1 MNECVVALFRAAEIR
16 RASIG
21 ACGRG
26 IVAIVSA
33 AMGSGLG
40 LDLCESAFGQVPQS
54 LNGAPVQVQPYV
66 PEPGVPLI
74 TITPGAL
81 NPFPAGDG
89 TGSDGDGTG
98 NGGDGTG
105 IAADGAGTGGDGNG
119 GGETGSGSVGSST
132 ALSAMLAQP
141 WGTVAVANTQVLG
154 VNASAIAATCVLESG
169 CQNIAAASGS
179 TVSGAFQM
187 TNATYTSD
195 INAALAGNPS
205 LSSQITPG
213 LAGKMDPV
221 TEAVAAAQDLK
232 SAATSLQSSGISNP
246 TVLDT
251 RGYYNFGAR
260 YGATL
265 AQAGDDQNMGSL
277 LPTYSPSQ
285 LAANGI
291 TPTTTVGQWR
301 QSIIAKIGNAANQPV
316 LSG

>member
-1 MNECVVALFRAAEIR
+1 MSECVVGRFRAAEIR
-16 RASIG
+16 RTLTG
-21 ACGRG
+21 VFGGG
-26 IVAIVSA
+26 IVAGA
-33 AMGSGLG
+33 AAVATGGLAF
-40 LDLCESAFGQVPQS
+40 ESVFGQVPQS

-66 PEPGVPLI
+66 PEPGVPSI
-74 TITPGAL
+74 TITTGTP
-81 NPFPAGDG
+81 NPFPIGDATASGGDG
-89 TGSDGDGTG
+89 SGDGG
-98 NGGDGTG
+98 VGTG
-105 IAADGAGTGGDGNG
+105 IAGDGAGIGGDGNG
-119 GGETGSGSVGSST
+119 GAETGSGTGGSST
-132 ALSAMLAQP
+132 ALSTMLAQP
-141 WGTVAVANTQVLG
+141 WGAVAVANTQVLG

-169 CQNIAAASGS
+169 CQNMAAASGS

-195 INAALAGNPS
+195 INAVLAGNPS
-205 LSSQITPG
+205 LSSQLTPG
-213 LAGKMDPV
+213 LAGKMDPA

-232 SAATSLQSSGISNP
+232 TAASSLQSSGISNP

-251 RGYYNFGAR
+251 RGYYNFGGR

-265 AQAGDDQNMGSL
+265 AQASDDQNMSSL
-277 LPTYSPSQ
+277 LPTYSSSQ

>member
-16 RASIG
+16 GALLRAYGS
-21 ACGRG
+21 G
-26 IVAIVSA
+26 IAALVSA
-33 AMGSGLG
+33 AVAGGLA
-40 LDLCESAFGQVPQS
+40 CESVFGQVPQS

-74 TITPGAL
+74 TITPGTP
-81 NPFPAGDG
+81 NPFPI
-89 TGSDGDGTG
+89 G
-98 NGGDGTG
+98 NGDGTG
-105 IAADGAGTGGDGNG
+105 IAGDDAGTVGDGNG
-119 GGETGSGSVGSST
+119 GGETGSASVRSST

-141 WGTVAVANTQVLG
+141 WGTAAVANTQVLG

-169 CQNIAAASGS
+169 CQNIAAANGS

-195 INAALAGNPS
+195 INAALAENPS
-205 LSSQITPG
+205 LSSQMTPG
-213 LAGKMDPV
+213 LAGKMDPA

-232 SAATSLQSSGISNP
+232 TAATSLQSSGISNP

-265 AQAGDDQNMGSL
+265 AQASDDQNMSSL
-277 LPTYSPSQ
+277 LPTYSSSQ

>member
-1 MNECVVALFRAAEIR
+1 MGGGLMSECVVALFRAAEIR
-16 RASIG
+16 RTLIRAV
-21 ACGRG
+21 
-26 IVAIVSA
+26 VAVTA
-33 AMGSGLG
+33 TGGLG
-40 LDLCESAFGQVPQS
+40 FESVFGQVPQS

-74 TITPGAL
+74 TITTGTP
-81 NPFPAGDG
+81 NPFPIGDATASG
-89 TGSDGDGTG
+89 GDVSG

-105 IAADGAGTGGDGNG
+105 ITDGAGIGGDGNG
-119 GGETGSGSVGSST
+119 GAETGSGTGGSST
-132 ALSAMLAQP
+132 ALSTMLAQS
-141 WGTVAVANTQVLG
+141 WGAVAVANTQVLG
-154 VNASAIAATCVLESG
+154 VNASAIAATCLLESG

-195 INAALAGNPS
+195 INAVLAGNPS
-205 LSSQITPG
+205 LWSQLTPG
-213 LAGKMDPV
+213 LAGKMDPA

-232 SAATSLQSSGISNP
+232 TAATSLQSSGISNP

-251 RGYYNFGAR
+251 RGYYNFGGR

-265 AQAGDDQNMGSL
+265 AQASDDQNMSSL
-277 LPTYSPSQ
+277 LPTYSSSQ

-316 LSG
+316 LSS

>member
-1 MNECVVALFRAAEIR
+1 MNECTVALFPTAGMIRCTLIQVYGSRIMAVAA
-16 RASIG
+16 A
-21 ACGRG
+21 
-26 IVAIVSA
+26 AIT
-33 AMGSGLG
+33 GGLAF
-40 LDLCESAFGQVPQS
+40 ESVFGQVPQTLS
-54 LNGAPVQVQPYV
+54 GAPVQVQPYV

-74 TITPGAL
+74 TVTPGTPD
-81 NPFPAGDG
+81 PFPIGDA
-89 TGSDGDGTG
+89 TASGDS
-98 NGGDGTG
+98 
-105 IAADGAGTGGDGNG
+105 AGTGGDGNG
-119 GGETGSGSVGSST
+119 GGETGSGTAGSST
-132 ALSAMLAQP
+132 ALSTMLAQP
-141 WGTVAVANTQVLG
+141 WGAVALANLQVLR

-169 CQNIAAASGS
+169 CQNIAAPSGS

-195 INAALAGNPS
+195 INAVLAENPS
-205 LSSQITPG
+205 LSSQLTSG
-213 LAGKMDPV
+213 LAGKMDPA

-232 SAATSLQSSGISNP
+232 TAATSLQSSGISNP

-251 RGYYNFGAR
+251 RGYYNFGSR

-265 AQAGDDQNMGSL
+265 AQASDDQNMSSL
-277 LPTYSPSQ
+277 LPTYSSSQ